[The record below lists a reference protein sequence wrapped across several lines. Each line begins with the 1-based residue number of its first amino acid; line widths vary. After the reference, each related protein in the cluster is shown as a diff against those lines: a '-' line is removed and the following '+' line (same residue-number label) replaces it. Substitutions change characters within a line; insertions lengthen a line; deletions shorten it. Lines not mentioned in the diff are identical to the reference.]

1 MSAES
6 WLLGCL
12 LGTLLWAS
20 PFATALAIAPQLPE
34 PVSPKASHETS
45 QKTSPDAAPETS
57 QLQPLEKTFESRSVQ
72 RTYFEFAADSLPA
85 DQPAPLLIV
94 LHGSGGRGNS
104 IIRPWLELARQNGFV
119 VAAPNSLNTMY
130 WKLHDDSPEVFR
142 DLVLAIAREHAIDT
156 RRIYLFGQS
165 GGAVYALTL
174 SVLES
179 EFFAATAIHAGSWR
193 ERREFEAL
201 RFARRKIPIEIFI
214 GSHDQYFTVKSVQ
227 DTVAALR
234 KAGHPAQLTIIP
246 RHDHDYA
253 DVALKINPVAWE
265 FVQGVS
271 LPANAKFQEYD

>member
-1 MSAES
+1 MSAPS
-6 WLLGCL
+6 QLLGWL
-12 LGTLLWAS
+12 LGTLLWAG
-20 PFATALAIAPQLPE
+20 PFAAALAIAPQLLE
-34 PVSPKASHETS
+34 PV
-45 QKTSPDAAPETS
+45 
-57 QLQPLEKTFESRSVQ
+57 EKTFESRSVQ
-72 RTYFEFAADSLPA
+72 RTYYEFAAGSLPA

-94 LHGSGGRGNS
+94 LHGSGGRGNH
-104 IIRPWLELARQNGFV
+104 IIRPWLRLAQQNGFV

-130 WKLHDDSPEVFR
+130 WKIHDDSPEVFR

-193 ERREFEAL
+193 ERKEFEAL

-214 GSHDQYFTVKSVQ
+214 GSRDQYFTVKSVQ

-265 FVQGVS
+265 FVQGVC

>member
-1 MSAES
+1 VSTER
-6 WLLGCL
+6 WLLRWL
-12 LGTLLWAS
+12 LGTLLWAG
-20 PFATALAIAPQLPE
+20 PFAAALAIAPQIPE
-34 PVSPKASHETS
+34 PVSPRASHEPS
-45 QKTSPDAAPETS
+45 RETS
-57 QLQPLEKTFESRSVQ
+57 RQASPQSSQPTPVEKTFESRSVQ
-72 RTYFEFAADSLPA
+72 RTYFEFAADLLPA

-104 IIRPWLELARQNGFV
+104 IIRPWLQLAQQQGFV
-119 VAAPNSLNTMY
+119 VAALNSLDIMY
-130 WKLHDDSPEVFR
+130 WKIHDDSPEVFR
-142 DLVLAIAREHAIDT
+142 DLVLAIGREHAIDT

-227 DTVAALR
+227 ETVAALR
-234 KAGHPAQLTIIP
+234 KAGHPARFTIIS

-271 LPANAKFQEYD
+271 LPANAKFQEYE